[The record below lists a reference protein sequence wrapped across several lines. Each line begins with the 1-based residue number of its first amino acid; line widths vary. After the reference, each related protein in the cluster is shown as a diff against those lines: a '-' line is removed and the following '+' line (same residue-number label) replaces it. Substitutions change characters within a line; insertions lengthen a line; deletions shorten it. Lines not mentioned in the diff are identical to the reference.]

1 MNDSNEKTVLIVD
14 DEPIVRKS
22 LRDWL
27 TDSGYKVSLAEN
39 GAQALKMISENNLGV
54 VVLDIRM
61 PGKDGITTL
70 KEARQKNPDMKYII
84 ISGYPSV
91 ETMTTGI
98 RLGAVG
104 FLVKPFAPE
113 ELEKLV
119 SYAFNGKDTKTV
131 VSTQTDSKAG
141 EELLSQ
147 ISGKEI
153 ASMMAENR
161 VFHPSKEFSEVAAL
175 KSLEEYKALYNW
187 SIKDP
192 EGFWGQVAGQLDW
205 YKKWDKFLEYD
216 FTDNPEVRYFI
227 GGKINICY
235 NCLDRHLNT
244 WRKNKA
250 AIIWQGEPDEDTEVY
265 TYQQLH
271 REVCKFANVLKKY
284 GVTKGDTVSI
294 YLPMIPELAIA
305 MLACARIGVIHSV
318 IFGGF
323 SAEALRDRI
332 LDCKSKILIT
342 ADGYYRS
349 GKNIGSKGN
358 ADAALKECPDVTDV
372 FVVKRLGIDI
382 PMEEGRDRW
391 WHDEMSADDI
401 SDDCE
406 PEPMDADDPLFIL
419 YTSGST
425 GKPKG
430 VLHTQAGYLLHCYQS
445 MKWIFDIKEEDT
457 YWCTAD
463 VGWVTGHSYIV
474 YGPLAIGAASLMFE
488 SVPTYPG
495 PDRFWQVVEKFGVS
509 VFYTAPTVIRALMR
523 DGEEW
528 PNKHDLSS
536 LRLLGSV
543 GEPINPEAWM
553 WYYRVIGKEKCPIV
567 DTWWQTETGG
577 ILITPLP
584 GAIPTKP
591 GSATMPFPGV
601 EPVILRENGTEADI
615 NEGGWLCI
623 KKPWPGMMRTLWG
636 DAERFKLTYFSK
648 FPGYY
653 CTGDGARKDQD
664 GYYWLMGRIDDV
676 INVSGHRIGTAEV
689 ESSLVSHEKVAE
701 AAVVGMPHKLKGQ
714 GIYAY
719 VTLNS
724 DETPNADLEKELR
737 TYVRQQ
743 IGPIATPDVV
753 QFADG
758 LPKTRS
764 GKIMRRILVK
774 IAAGDTENLGDTSTL
789 ADPSVVDTLIKNKK

>member
-1 MNDSNEKTVLIVD
+1 MTEGKKVLIAD
-14 DEPIVRKS
+14 DESIVRES
-22 LRDWL
+22 LTDWL
-27 TDSGYKVSLAEN
+27 TDKGYQVVTAEN
-39 GAQALKMISENNLGV
+39 GEETFRRLMEDDSFGA
-54 VVLDIRM
+54 VVLDVRM
-61 PGKDGITTL
+61 PGKDGITVL
-70 KEARQKNPDMKYII
+70 EEARKKYPDLKYII

-91 ETMTTGI
+91 DIMTRGI
-98 RLGAVG
+98 RLGATG
-104 FLVKPFAPE
+104 FLVKPFQPE
-113 ELEKLV
+113 ELEKLIRH
-119 SYAFNGKDTKTV
+119 ALNGAEDAVQLTAGDTKT
-131 VSTQTDSKAG
+131 
-141 EELLSQ
+141 EEDLLGQ
-147 ISGKEI
+147 ISGQEI

-161 VFHPSKEFSEVAAL
+161 VFKPSAEFADKAAL
-175 KSLEEYKALYNW
+175 KSLEEYRALYNW
-187 SIKDP
+187 SIKNP
-192 EGFWGQVAGQLDW
+192 EEFWGQVADQLDW
-205 YKKWDKFLEYD
+205 YKKWDKFLEYNFD
-216 FTDNPEVRYFI
+216 DKPEVRFFV
-227 GGKINICY
+227 GGKINVSY
-235 NCLDRHLNT
+235 NCLDRHLKT

-250 AIIWQGEPDEDTEVY
+250 AIIWQGEPDADSEVY

-271 REVCKFANVLKKY
+271 HEVCKFANVLKKH
-284 GVTKGDTVSI
+284 GVRKGDTVSI

-305 MLACARIGVIHSV
+305 MLACVRIGAVHSV
-318 IFGGF
+318 VFGGF

-332 LDCKSKILIT
+332 LDCDSKILIT

-349 GKNIGSKGN
+349 GKSINSKAN
-358 ADAALKECPDVTDV
+358 ADNALKQCPDVKTV
-372 FVVKRLGIDI
+372 IVVKRLGIEI
-382 PMEEGRDRW
+382 PLEAGRDYVW
-391 WHDEMSADDI
+391 ADEMNAPDI
-401 SDDCE
+401 TAECD
-406 PEPMDADDPLFIL
+406 PEPMDADSPLFIL

-430 VLHTQAGYLLHCYQS
+430 VVHTQAGYLLHCYQS
-445 MKWIFDIKEEDT
+445 MKWIFDIKDEDT

-474 YGPLAIGAASLMFE
+474 YGPMAIGAASLMFE

-495 PDRFWQVVEKFGVS
+495 PDRFWQIVEKFGVN

-523 DGEEW
+523 EGEEW
-528 PNKHDLSS
+528 PAKHDLSS

-553 WYYRVIGKEKCPIV
+553 WYHRVIGQERCPIV

-591 GSATMPFPGV
+591 GSATVPFPGV
-601 EPVILRENGTEADI
+601 EPIILRENGTVAGV

-636 DAERFKLTYFSK
+636 DPERFKLTYFSK

-653 CTGDGARKDQD
+653 CTGDGARKDAD

-689 ESSLVSHEKVAE
+689 ESSLVSHPKVAE
-701 AAVVGMPHKLKGQ
+701 AAVVGMPHQLKGQ

-719 VTLNS
+719 VTLKTG
-724 DETPNADLEKELR
+724 EPVTPELEKELR
-737 TYVRQQ
+737 THVRQQ
-743 IGPIATPDVV
+743 IGPIATPDVI

-774 IAAGDTENLGDTSTL
+774 IAAGSSDGLGDTSTL
-789 ADPSVVDTLIKNKK
+789 ADPSVVDTLLAGRKK

>member
-1 MNDSNEKTVLIVD
+1 MNDSGEKSVLIVD
-14 DEPIVRKS
+14 DEPIVRES

-27 TDSGYKVSLAEN
+27 TDSGYKVVLAEN
-39 GAQALKMISENNLGV
+39 GDQALELISENNLGV

-70 KEARQKNPDMKYII
+70 KEAKNHNPDLKYIF

-91 ETMTTGI
+91 DTMTTGI

-119 SYAFNGKDTKTV
+119 KYALNGEEV
-131 VSTQTDSKAG
+131 IAASSAQTESKAG

-161 VFHPSKEFSEVAAL
+161 IFHPSKEFSEEAAL

-192 EGFWGQVAGQLDW
+192 EGFWGQVAEQLDW
-205 YKKWDKFLEYD
+205 YKKWDKFVEYD
-216 FTDNPEVRYFI
+216 LADNPEIRYFI
-227 GGKINICY
+227 GGKINVCY

-250 AIIWQGEPDEDTEVY
+250 AIIWQGEPDDDTEIY

-284 GVTKGDTVSI
+284 GVKKGDTVSI
-294 YLPMIPELAIA
+294 YLPMVPELAIA
-305 MLACARIGVIHSV
+305 MLACVRIGAIHSV

-332 LDCKSKILIT
+332 LDCKSTLLIT

-358 ADAALKECPDVTDV
+358 ADAALKECPDVSNV

-382 PMEEGRDRW
+382 PMEQGRDHW
-391 WHDEMSADDI
+391 WHEEMNADDI
-401 SDDCE
+401 TDDCE
-406 PEPMDADDPLFIL
+406 PEPMDADSPLFVL

-488 SVPTYPG
+488 SVPTYPN
-495 PDRFWQVVEKFGVS
+495 PDRFWQIVEKFGVN

-523 DGEEW
+523 EGEEW
-528 PNKHDLSS
+528 PDKHDLSS

-584 GAIPTKP
+584 GAIPIKP

-601 EPVILRENGTEADI
+601 EPVVLREDGTEAGV

-623 KKPWPGMMRTLWG
+623 RKPWPGMMRTLWQ
-636 DAERFKLTYFSK
+636 DPERFKLTYFSK

-653 CTGDGARKDQD
+653 CTGDGARKDPD

-701 AAVVGMPHKLKGQ
+701 AAVVGMPHQLKGQ

-719 VTLNS
+719 VTLKAG
-724 DETPNADLEKELR
+724 ETPTPDLEKELR
-737 TYVRQQ
+737 THVRQQ
-743 IGPIATPDVV
+743 IGPIATPDAV
-753 QFADG
+753 QFADS

-789 ADPSVVDTLIKNKK
+789 ADPSVVETLVKGKK